1 MNKEYNTFLKSSYW
15 KKVRKLVLTRDNYE
29 CQNCKQIG
37 RICNLTVKDLEV
49 HHLTYKNHKNELH
62 HLDDLT
68 TLCKSCHEYM
78 HQPNDWDQMVEAE
91 FLRLMENP
99 NS

>member
-1 MNKEYNTFLKSSYW
+1 MNEAYNTFLNSTYW
-15 KKVRKLVLTRDNYE
+15 KKVRLLVLERDKYK
-29 CQNCKQIG
+29 CQNCI
-37 RICNLTVKDLEV
+37 NLNKSYYSKKDLEV

-78 HQPNDWDQMVEAE
+78 HEPNDWDQMVEAE